1 MLLYFKD
8 GNGKCLLMYCKIL
21 LLFIKILLL
30 CLRIGSRFV
39 NRLKFGGGLVMLMVM
54 ILYVRVLCLV
64 LIFRIM

>member
-54 ILYVRVLCLV
+54 IL
-64 LIFRIM
+64 